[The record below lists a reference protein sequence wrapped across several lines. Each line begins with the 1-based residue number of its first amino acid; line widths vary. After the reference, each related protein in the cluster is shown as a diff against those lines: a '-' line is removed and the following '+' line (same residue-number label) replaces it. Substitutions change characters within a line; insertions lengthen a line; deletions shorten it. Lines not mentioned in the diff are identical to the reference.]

1 MFWRMQAETKK
12 GLEERRVQVLKSSQK
27 TMN

>member
-12 GLEERRVQVLKSSQK
+12 GLEEPRVKVLKSSQK